1 MLGKYETLETD
12 AAASARGVWI
22 EIGIGAKP
30 EAGYLHCDIAYRPG
44 VDCMCDAA
52 RLPFADQVASR
63 IFCRHLLEHLDAET
77 AAQAVREWH
86 RVLRLDGVLDI
97 NVPDLAVHCIQ
108 LARPG
113 ASRYMLRAYGTL
125 VSNHEH
131 ALRSIFGWQQD
142 QHHYHFWGY
151 TTDSLRTL
159 LGQAGFCDITRI
171 DDGMFCN
178 IRFVARKGPGNPNYK
193 DRRPIST
200 RLRGAWNGFFALV
213 VAKST
218 F

>member
-1 MLGKYETLETD
+1 M
-12 AAASARGVWI
+12 
-22 EIGIGAKP
+22 GIGAKP

-52 RLPFADQVASR
+52 RLPFPDQVASR

-86 RVLRLDGVLDI
+86 RVLPLGGVLDI

-108 LARPG
+108 LARSG
-113 ASRYMLRAYGTL
+113 SSRYMLRAHRTL

-142 QHHYHFWGY
+142 QHHYHYWGY
-151 TTDSLRTL
+151 TTNSLCRL
-159 LGQAGFCDITRI
+159 LAQAGFCNITRI
-171 DDGMFCN
+171 DDGIFCN
-178 IRFVARKGPGNPNYK
+178 IRFVARKGVGDPTYK
-193 DRRPIST
+193 DCRPIPI
-200 RLRGAWNGFFALV
+200 RLRGAWNDFLALV
-213 VAKST
+213 VAKFT